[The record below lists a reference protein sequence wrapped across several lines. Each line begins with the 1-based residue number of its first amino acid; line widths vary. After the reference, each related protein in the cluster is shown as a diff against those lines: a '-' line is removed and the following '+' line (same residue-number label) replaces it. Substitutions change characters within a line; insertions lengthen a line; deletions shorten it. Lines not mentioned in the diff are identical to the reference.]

1 MSSSQKE
8 QEQAIALAGVFQ
20 AAALVHQMATKGMVS
35 QDSFETSIGSILN
48 TNPSSTLDVYS
59 GNTYGLN
66 LGMRTLRSFMNKEP
80 DANTHI
86 LRYAMSI
93 LYLEKRLRKDPEML
107 NAIGQRL
114 DQVQMQSHH
123 FSITH
128 ENVIASIASL
138 YQDTISTFSF
148 RIQVQGEPN
157 ILRQTG
163 NADKVRALLF
173 AGIRSGILWH
183 QLGGRRWKLL
193 FSRKRVINALD
204 AAARSGMH

>member
-1 MSSSQKE
+1 MSLSNRE
-8 QEQAIALAGVFQ
+8 QEQAVALAGVFQ
-20 AAALVHQMATKGMVS
+20 AAALVHQLANKGMVS

-48 TNPSSTLDVYS
+48 TDPESTLAVY
-59 GNTYGLN
+59 GDNTYGLN
-66 LGMRTLRSFMNKEP
+66 LGMRTLRSFMNKES
-80 DANTHI
+80 DANTHV

-93 LYLEKRLRKDPEML
+93 LYLEKRLRKNPDML

-114 DQVQMQSHH
+114 DQIKMQSNH
-123 FSITH
+123 FSTTH

-148 RIQVQGEPN
+148 RIQVQGEPD
-157 ILRQTG
+157 ILRRPG

-193 FSRKRVINALD
+193 FGRKKVIRALD
-204 AAARSGMH
+204 DATRSGMH